1 MKKGVDKKMK
11 DPKKAQK
18 SLTEKEAVKIT
29 NKAGKGDYGA
39 GKRSK

>member
-18 SLTEKEAVKIT
+18 PLTEGEAVKIA
-29 NKAGKGDYGA
+29 NKAGKGGYGA